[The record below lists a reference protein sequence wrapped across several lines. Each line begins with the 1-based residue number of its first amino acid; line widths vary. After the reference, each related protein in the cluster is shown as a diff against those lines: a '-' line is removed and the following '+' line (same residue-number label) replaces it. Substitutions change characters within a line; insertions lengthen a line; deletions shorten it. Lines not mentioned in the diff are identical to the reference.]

1 MLRAPR
7 LNPHRAPNARSM
19 GDLVN
24 ADVLEELGHDR
35 AELIGRV
42 SENAGGLHGDH
53 VYLVL
58 LHIPRQG
65 WSVVAFDDE
74 GGEYVVAYA
83 GIPDEALA
91 RTAARWEH
99 AALNHHAVDLK
110 QARLFK
116 KYLQEI

>member
-1 MLRAPR
+1 MIPFRM
-7 LNPHRAPNARSM
+7 NPHRAPNARSIN
-19 GDLVN
+19 DLAN
-24 ADVLEELGHDR
+24 ADVLEELGHDQ

-42 SENAGGLHGDH
+42 SENAGGLYGDH

-58 LHIPRQG
+58 LHIPRKG
-65 WSVVAFDDE
+65 WSVAAFDDE
-74 GGEYVVAYA
+74 GGDYVVAYA

-99 AALNHHAVDLK
+99 AALNGHAVDRK

-116 KYLQEI
+116 KYAQEI